1 MNKKILA
8 LSLILV
14 LTAVYFTSVS
24 VSSVKAQTST
34 DQTGGRWITQYTVA
48 DASTGAT
55 ILNTNTQTGQ
65 STGNGE
71 ILSGDELEVT
81 ATIDISQ
88 SSPTTSL
95 TLTTSMEHSQLQGN
109 MYWELQSTN
118 YNLGN
123 FNPNSRTLVFPENA
137 GTLVISCFGLV
148 PTGSVSQ
155 TLSNGI
161 TLDIPTPLQLIALED
176 PTGAILDQ
184 VNLNITDANINNY
197 LTVLNQK
204 ENTVKNL
211 KSSGVDPGFIQI
223 YENVISAS
231 QVLEGQGFASAATSM
246 LEGLNVASPPSA
258 STADLLIPVAAVMAV
273 IAVIFAFM
281 FMRIRGKVSYMQL
294 VVEDQIKDLEGLT
307 MRISRIDRMASSNL
321 ESVKDR
327 LKRLVGM

>member
-1 MNKKILA
+1 VNKKILA

-14 LTAVYFTSVS
+14 LTAVYVTSVS
-24 VSSVKAQTST
+24 VSTVKAQTT
-34 DQTGGRWITQYTVA
+34 DQTGSRWITKYTVQ

-55 ILNTNTQTGQ
+55 LLDVNTQTGQ

-71 ILSGDELEVT
+71 ILQGDELEVT

-88 SSPTTSL
+88 SSPSTSLSLTTSL
-95 TLTTSMEHSQLQGN
+95 QHSNLQGN

-123 FNPNSRTLVFPENA
+123 FNPNSKTLVFSENS

-148 PTGSVSQ
+148 PTGSVTQ
-155 TLSNGI
+155 ILPNGI
-161 TLDIPTPLQLIALED
+161 TLDVPTPLALIVLED
-176 PTGAILDQ
+176 PTGAVLDQ
-184 VNLNITDANINNY
+184 VKLNITDANIDNY
-197 LTVLNQK
+197 LTVLSQK
-204 ENTVKNL
+204 ESTVANL
-211 KSSGVDPGFIQI
+211 KSSNVDPGFIQI
-223 YENVISAS
+223 YENVIAAS
-231 QVLEGQGFASAATSM
+231 QVMEGQGFATAATQM
-246 LEGLNVASPPSA
+246 LDGLNVASPPSA

-273 IAVIFAFM
+273 VAVIFAFM
-281 FMRIRGKVSYMQL
+281 FLRIRGKVSYMQL

-307 MRISRIDRMASSNL
+307 LRVSKIDRTASSNL